1 MLISLQEEIKSY
13 INKDSMVS
21 CYWNCAGLRQTGKI
35 LCMNMLNVFLV
46 PMVTKGTISCSE
58 DKWKRNPMRKTDPF

>member
-21 CYWNCAGLRQTGKI
+21 CYSNCAGLRQPVKI

>member
-1 MLISLQEEIKSY
+1 MHISLREEIKFY
-13 INKDSMVS
+13 INRDSMVW
-21 CYWNCAGLRQTGKI
+21 CYWNCAGLRQLLKI

-58 DKWKRNPMRKTDPF
+58 DKWKRNAMRKTDPF